1 MLKAQI
7 NLLML
12 RQDND
17 FSSTSHVL
25 EKTINLLKYRHN
37 YAAFRHDVSY
47 KNTIAAGSSML
58 VSVTKLFDILFIS
71 FSASIVFSFVNSFI
85 S

>member
-1 MLKAQI
+1 
-7 NLLML
+7 ML

-37 YAAFRHDVSY
+37 YAAFRHDNVSY
-47 KNTIAAGSSML
+47 KNTVAAGSSTL